1 MKRLTTIA
9 LVSLSAL
16 TMLSTPALA
25 RPDHDGGYMKHMFK
39 GLDLTDEQKSQI
51 GSIMEANQPES
62 QALRERT
69 RSLHDKMM
77 ELDPTAGDYQTDVQ
91 TLANEAAE
99 LKREQVL
106 HGSELR
112 RQVAQ
117 VLTPEQ
123 REEMKERAAKKR
135 EKFRERAERWAD
147 KKGR

>member
-1 MKRLTTIA
+1 MKRLITIA
-9 LVSLSAL
+9 LVSLSAM
-16 TMLSTPALA
+16 TMLSTPAMA
-25 RPDHDGGYMKHMFK
+25 RPDHEGGYMKHMFR

-51 GSIMEANQPES
+51 DGIMEANRPQS
-62 QALRERT
+62 QDLRERT
-69 RSLHDKMM
+69 RSLHDKMTA
-77 ELDPTAGDYQTDVQ
+77 LDPTASGYQTQVQ
-91 TLANEAAE
+91 GLANEAAE

-123 REEMKERAAKKR
+123 RAEMKERAAEKR
-135 EKFRERAERWAD
+135 EKFRERAEQWME

>member
-1 MKRLTTIA
+1 
-9 LVSLSAL
+9 
-16 TMLSTPALA
+16 
-25 RPDHDGGYMKHMFK
+25 
-39 GLDLTDEQKSQI
+39 
-51 GSIMEANQPES
+51 
-62 QALRERT
+62 
-69 RSLHDKMM
+69 MM